1 LNPPVVDEP
10 RHVRQER
17 AVKVFRVVLSV
28 GGVVFVQA
36 DRFQAEGSMV
46 RFYRGE
52 SVIAEYPCTSVKE
65 DITEPTATQRI
76 GLFAPKPPDESQR

>member
-1 LNPPVVDEP
+1 M
-10 RHVRQER
+10 
-17 AVKVFRVVLSV
+17 KTFRVVLSV

-36 DRFQAEGSMV
+36 DRFQEEGSLV

-76 GLFAPKPPDESQR
+76 GLFAPKPPDERKL